1 MENQLLEIILHRQI
15 RLLKS
20 NFLSYE
26 HLLSASRLVNTIVFK
41 PIMAVPSVLILSSQS
56 RKMIVVREVSR
67 QFKRSME

>member
-20 NFLSYE
+20 NFLSHE